1 MFEVARAGSP
11 RPGDHLHRPEVSF
24 FAHRSGGAPRRTPAT
39 RPPHRAPWTTGLIT
53 RPLSVPGRA
62 LGRTVR
68 PLARTLVVLLIACAP
83 LLFLTT
89 PARAHN
95 VLIGSDPQDGARL
108 SAMPAR
114 VTLTFDQA
122 VRRDFARIAV
132 TGPDGAHY
140 EQGDV
145 GVSGDSV
152 FIGVR
157 GPGVSGEYTIG
168 YRIVSNDGHPVTGTI
183 GFTVTGGAG
192 GQGGTG
198 PAPDSKPG
206 TTAAIGK
213 PTSLEVPGS
222 SGGWVWV
229 LLIFTAAL
237 LALAA
242 LVLVRH
248 DRRALAYAGDSPHN
262 RRTGTAEKTD
272 AGQSGPAQADAG
284 RTEAGRRDAGQ
295 RDAGQT
301 DAGQTDAGQTDA
313 GQTDAGQTDA
323 GQTDSADAA
332 GHGDAGRAGRSSG
345 EPGLG
350 SGA

>member
-1 MFEVARAGSP
+1 M
-11 RPGDHLHRPEVSF
+11 
-24 FAHRSGGAPRRTPAT
+24 
-39 RPPHRAPWTTGLIT
+39 
-53 RPLSVPGRA
+53 
-62 LGRTVR
+62 
-68 PLARTLVVLLIACAP
+68 LLLACAP

-95 VLIGSDPQDGARL
+95 VLIASDPENSARL

-132 TGPDGAHY
+132 TGPDGARY

-145 GVSGDSV
+145 WVSGDSV

-157 GPGVSGEYTIG
+157 GSGPSGAYVIG

-183 GFTVTGGAG
+183 GFTVTGAG

-198 PAPDSKPG
+198 PAPDPKPG

-213 PTSLEVPGS
+213 PASLEIPGS
-222 SGGWVWV
+222 SGGWVWG
-229 LLIFTAAL
+229 LLIATAAL

-248 DRRALAYAGDSPHN
+248 DRRALAYLDDAPHTAG
-262 RRTGTAEKTD
+262 G
-272 AGQSGPAQADAG
+272 
-284 RTEAGRRDAGQ
+284 
-295 RDAGQT
+295 
-301 DAGQTDAGQTDA
+301 
-313 GQTDAGQTDA
+313 
-323 GQTDSADAA
+323 
-332 GHGDAGRAGRSSG
+332 SSG
-345 EPGLG
+345 EPGLR